1 MKLENP
7 FREIIQYVVNDE
19 KLAMKGN
26 HQKFRFWITSEQAI
40 IQAYKNNN
48 IDEKETTIEH
58 LI

>member
-48 IDEKETTIEH
+48 IDEKETTIE
-58 LI
+58 